1 MRPLVSILL
10 PCYNAEKHLAYALE
24 SILSQDYNN
33 LQIICINDGST
44 DSTLT
49 ILKDYSTADTRIEI
63 LNLEENKGLITALNS
78 GIELVRGTYFARMD
92 ADDSCPADR
101 IAVQVDYLEQHP
113 EFDLVSGG
121 YHYFINNDKPLEYV
135 PPVATRAAA
144 LKVISLLST
153 PLNHAA
159 VLGKS
164 SLLKKSYFYDK
175 HFPHSEDYEL
185 FSRLALGGM
194 PMANLERSLYWVR
207 LNPESVSI
215 VHNETQIDSHLRTT
229 ARNIALLYADQIT
242 FSNSILKLISNRI
255 NLAVTIKEVQDA
267 LRLLDH
273 YFNRANSNV
282 SFTDGD
288 RKQIRQYYHL
298 HKVNILIQ
306 SNKTNFK
313 IYGAK
318 NISFFLNTLFFLK
331 WSYAGIIGGKFI
343 LYIKYRLF

>member
-24 SILSQDYNN
+24 SILNQDYNN
-33 LQIICINDGST
+33 IQIICINDGST

-49 ILKDYSTADTRIEI
+49 ILKEYKTADTRIEI
-63 LNLEENKGLITALNS
+63 LNLEKNKGLITALNA
-78 GIELVRGTYFARMD
+78 GMDLVRGTYFARMD
-92 ADDSCPADR
+92 ADDFCPADR
-101 IAVQVDYLEQHP
+101 IAVQVDYLERHL

-121 YHYFINNDKPLEYV
+121 YHYFIDNDKPLEYV
-135 PPVATRAAA
+135 PPVATRPAA
-144 LKVISLLST
+144 LKVISLFST

-164 SLLKKSYFYDK
+164 SLLKKSYVYDK
-175 HFPHSEDYEL
+175 QFPHSEDYEL
-185 FSRLALGGM
+185 FSRLALEGI
-194 PMANLERSLYWVR
+194 PMANLQRSLYWVR

-215 VHNETQIDSHLRTT
+215 VHNTTQIDSHLRTT

-255 NLAVTIKEVQDA
+255 NLAVTLKEVQDA

-273 YFNRANSNV
+273 YFNRENNNA

-288 RKQIRQYYHL
+288 RKQIRQYYLL

-313 IYGAK
+313 IHGPK
-318 NISFFLNTLFFLK
+318 NISFFFKTLFFLK
-331 WSYAGIIGGKFI
+331 WSYAGIIAGKFI
-343 LYIKYRLF
+343 IYIKYRLF

>member
-135 PPVATRAAA
+135 PPVATRTAA
-144 LKVISLLST
+144 LKVISLFST